1 MCRTHLNSDRGK
13 LKFIL
18 LLKQKKK
25 RLRLN
30 LILNP
35 ALVTPSPNAT
45 FENLLSAGFDFLL
58 SN

>member
-1 MCRTHLNSDRGK
+1 MSHTPPNSDRGK

-35 ALVTPSPNAT
+35 AVVTPSPNAT
-45 FENLLSAGFDFLL
+45 FENPLSAGFDFLL